1 MKLKVQDIHGRAIP
15 DFELE
20 GTPLE
25 SAQLMGSLL
34 VDAEGQEDFYLGEI
48 AKAEAGET
56 ILDLYNHYIHLYL
69 YPEVAIL
76 EDMWD
81 PEPIDD
87 VEPEGPRRCIRM
99 SLAETRKLLEDW
111 LAVKEKWC
119 EEHHRQKERQ
129 SASSPLPPAS

>member
-1 MKLKVQDIHGRAIP
+1 MKVQVQEMWGLPAPDVEDESPERAI
-15 DFELE
+15 FL
-20 GTPLE
+20 T
-25 SAQLMGSLL
+25 SLL
-34 VDAEGQEDFYLGEI
+34 SDADGQEDLYLGDI

-87 VEPEGPRRCIRM
+87 VAPEGPRRCIRM